1 MPGERIFLDTN
12 IIVYAY
18 DVSAGEKHLIARKVV
33 VDLWDS
39 GNGLLSTQVLQE
51 FFVSV
56 TKKIQKPLDIIRTK
70 EVVSDLMKWDV
81 FVNDG
86 ETILGAIDTHQQ
98 YQYSFWDSMILYA
111 AINGGASTL
120 LSEDFTCGQTVLG
133 TRIKNPFRNSLISE

>member
-1 MPGERIFLDTN
+1 MPGEKIFLDTN

-18 DVSAGEKHLIARKVV
+18 DVSAGEKHLIARKVM

-51 FFVSV
+51 VFVSV
-56 TKKIQKPLDIIRTK
+56 TRKIQKPLDIIRTK
-70 EVVSDLMKWDV
+70 EVVSDLMKWDI
-81 FVNDG
+81 FINDS
-86 ETILGAIDTHQQ
+86 ETILGAIDIHQQ

-120 LSEDFTCGQTVLG
+120 LSEDFACGQTVLG
-133 TRIKNPFRNSLISE
+133 TKIKNPFSNSLTSE

>member
-1 MPGERIFLDTN
+1 MPGEKTFLDTN

-18 DVSAGEKHLIARKVV
+18 DVSAGEKHLIARNVV

-56 TKKIQKPLDIIRTK
+56 TKKIQKPLDTIRTK

-86 ETILGAIDTHQQ
+86 ETILGAIDIHQQ

-111 AINGGASTL
+111 AINGGASTI
-120 LSEDFTCGQTVLG
+120 LSEDFTGGQTVLG
-133 TRIKNPFRNSLISE
+133 TRIENPFRNALHS

>member
-1 MPGERIFLDTN
+1 MPGEKTFLDTN

-86 ETILGAIDTHQQ
+86 ETILGAIDIHQQ

-120 LSEDFTCGQTVLG
+120 LSEDFACGQTVLG
-133 TRIKNPFRNSLISE
+133 TKIKNPFRNSLISE